1 MLRDWGAEQKYHHV
15 LKGYNFR
22 MEGIQGAV
30 LRVKM
35 RHIEAWTE
43 ARRGRGPLSTT
54 RPLPAAAS
62 KRPGSPTACRH
73 VYHVYAVRSPERARW
88 QQELTTKGV
97 QTGIHYPIPVHLQPA
112 YADAEVAAG
121 RFPSFGEGLRTKFFR
136 CRCILNSTGFSRM
149 KSSPLCWKRQS
160 SWFQAANVSRQS
172 GDKRIMKI
180 RDSKILVTGGCG
192 LIGSTTIDLLLREHD
207 PAKIV
212 IFDNLVRG
220 STSNVEAALRD
231 PRVELVQ
238 GDIRDIEQLNEVTQG
253 MDAVI
258 HMATLRITACAAEP
272 REALEVMC
280 VGSYNVLEAAQAANV
295 KKVVTASSA
304 SIYGLADTFPT
315 AEDHHPYNN
324 RTWYG
329 ASKIML
335 EGLLRSFNDMY
346 GLPYV
351 ALRYFNVYG
360 PRMDLHGKYTE
371 VLIRW
376 MDRIASGE
384 PPLILGDGSTTMDF
398 VYIDDIARA
407 NVLALQSD
415 ISDQVFNVASGTET
429 SLNELAAA
437 LLRVMGSNLAPE
449 YGPERKVNPVSRRLA
464 DIAKAEDMLGF
475 KATVDLEEG
484 LQRLVAWWREN
495 RHNIQ

>member
-1 MLRDWGAEQKYHHV
+1 
-15 LKGYNFR
+15 
-22 MEGIQGAV
+22 
-30 LRVKM
+30 
-35 RHIEAWTE
+35 
-43 ARRGRGPLSTT
+43 
-54 RPLPAAAS
+54 
-62 KRPGSPTACRH
+62 
-73 VYHVYAVRSPERARW
+73 
-88 QQELTTKGV
+88 
-97 QTGIHYPIPVHLQPA
+97 
-112 YADAEVAAG
+112 
-121 RFPSFGEGLRTKFFR
+121 
-136 CRCILNSTGFSRM
+136 
-149 KSSPLCWKRQS
+149 
-160 SWFQAANVSRQS
+160 
-172 GDKRIMKI
+172 MKI
-180 RDSKILVTGGCG
+180 RGSKILVTGGCG
-192 LIGSTTIDLLLREHD
+192 LIGSTTIDLLLRDHE
-207 PAKIV
+207 PEKII

-220 STSNVEAALRD
+220 STSNVETALQD

-238 GDIRDIEQLNEVTQG
+238 GDIRDIDRLNEVTHG

-280 VGSYNVLEAAQAANV
+280 VGSYNVLEAAQAQNV

-315 AEDHHPYNN
+315 AEAHHPYNN

-329 ASKIML
+329 ASKVML

-346 GLPYV
+346 GLPYI

-360 PRMDLHGKYTE
+360 PRMDLHGRYTE

-415 ISDQVFNVASGTET
+415 ISDEVFNIASGTET

-437 LLRVMGSNLAPE
+437 LLRVMGSNLVPE

-464 DIAKAEDMLGF
+464 DTTKAEEKLGF
-475 KATVDLEEG
+475 NATVGLEEG
-484 LQRLVAWWREN
+484 LQRLVLWWREN
-495 RHNIQ
+495 RNKLQ

>member
-1 MLRDWGAEQKYHHV
+1 
-15 LKGYNFR
+15 
-22 MEGIQGAV
+22 
-30 LRVKM
+30 
-35 RHIEAWTE
+35 
-43 ARRGRGPLSTT
+43 
-54 RPLPAAAS
+54 
-62 KRPGSPTACRH
+62 
-73 VYHVYAVRSPERARW
+73 
-88 QQELTTKGV
+88 
-97 QTGIHYPIPVHLQPA
+97 
-112 YADAEVAAG
+112 
-121 RFPSFGEGLRTKFFR
+121 
-136 CRCILNSTGFSRM
+136 
-149 KSSPLCWKRQS
+149 
-160 SWFQAANVSRQS
+160 
-172 GDKRIMKI
+172 MKI

-212 IFDNLVRG
+212 IYDNLVRG

-238 GDIRDIEQLNEVTQG
+238 GDIRDIEQLNKVTQG

-304 SIYGLADTFPT
+304 SIYGLADEFPT
-315 AEDHHPYNN
+315 KEDHHPYNN

-407 NVLALQSD
+407 NVLALESD

-475 KATVDLEEG
+475 KATVDLQEG